1 MHAAGNGR
9 QSLSFRTLISI
20 GDATATRPACE
31 LHSEKVR
38 APIWRH
44 DPRAVLPWRVVPHV
58 LGVPAFEL
66 GHPMAFGVGVKSNDS
81 SCWRCIRRHGR
92 LTR

>member
-1 MHAAGNGR
+1 MHATGNGR
-9 QSLSFRTLISI
+9 QSPSFFTLICV
-20 GDATATRPACE
+20 GDANATRRACE

-38 APIWRH
+38 APVGGR

-58 LGVPAFEL
+58 LGVPAFEV
-66 GHPMAFGVGVKSNDS
+66 GHPMAFGVRVKSNDS
-81 SCWRCIRRHGR
+81 SCWRCRRHGW